1 MPGVNQRF
9 TRLVHDSVFTNR
21 LTLTKG
27 VADGLFDRLD
37 NQKRERFRLQIL
49 PSIRHKIEWLGVEA
63 SSLEDIL
70 LCTSYPNLYGLGLHG
85 IEENTAL
92 RIFTDETP
100 LTRLLPDKIT
110 SLVIDTFLS
119 EGAFTKECL
128 HFGSIDWDQPLF
140 QIPPTI
146 SASTLLEL
154 HVILATFT
162 DCLERDTDKYNEL
175 IVPLVSRMTNL
186 EELNLHLVV
195 YCEKRFIDGYD
206 LKRNVISRLLQ
217 LNKFVFNIRSRLPL
231 NDQAYLSS
239 NEDCQHSFNE
249 GQCHIYSSPY
259 PAKYYEY
266 ITNNFPDGLFKYVR
280 EVSLYD
286 ERPFEHEFFIK
297 IAKCFPFMEKL
308 TVYNKKPQLNKFD
321 ERSTD
326 DNRHLSVIQY
336 PYLRLLDLFD
346 AHDDYA
352 EQFLLE
358 FKTCLPIKVDLHV
371 HFSTLS
377 RVTHNFTRNA
387 TRMNCAK
394 IIDAVV
400 PCGKPSALKQL
411 LKDYMPDLKIM
422 FF

>member
-1 MPGVNQRF
+1 
-9 TRLVHDSVFTNR
+9 
-21 LTLTKG
+21 
-27 VADGLFDRLD
+27 
-37 NQKRERFRLQIL
+37 
-49 PSIRHKIEWLGVEA
+49 
-63 SSLEDIL
+63 L

-119 EGAFTKECL
+119 EGAFTKE
-128 HFGSIDWDQPLF
+128 
-140 QIPPTI
+140 
-146 SASTLLEL
+146 L

-162 DCLERDTDKYNEL
+162 DCLYLLDGRFKSLQKLFVDVYRIVSPRIIIDNQKQIPSLKHFSLYSERDTDKYNEL

-186 EELNLHLVV
+186 EELNLHVVV

-239 NEDCQHSFNE
+239 NEDCQRSFN
-249 GQCHIYSSPY
+249 GF
-259 PAKYYEY
+259 K
-266 ITNNFPDGLFKYVR
+266 NNKIISCVDYFSDRKEDGLFKYVR

-297 IAKCFPFMEKL
+297 IAKSFPFMEKL
-308 TVYNKKPQLNKFD
+308 TVYNNKPQLSKFD

-371 HFSTLS
+371 HFSTLN

-411 LKDYMPDLKIM
+411 LKDYMPDLK
-422 FF
+422 

>member
-1 MPGVNQRF
+1 KV
-9 TRLVHDSVFTNR
+9 
-21 LTLTKG
+21 
-27 VADGLFDRLD
+27 
-37 NQKRERFRLQIL
+37 I
-49 PSIRHKIEWLGVEA
+49 PSLKHF
-63 SSLEDIL
+63 SLY
-70 LCTSYPNLYGLGLHG
+70 S
-85 IEENTAL
+85 
-92 RIFTDETP
+92 
-100 LTRLLPDKIT
+100 
-110 SLVIDTFLS
+110 
-119 EGAFTKECL
+119 
-128 HFGSIDWDQPLF
+128 
-140 QIPPTI
+140 
-146 SASTLLEL
+146 
-154 HVILATFT
+154 
-162 DCLERDTDKYNEL
+162 ERDTDKYNEL
-175 IVPLVSRMTNL
+175 IVPLVCRMTNL

-239 NEDCQHSFNE
+239 NEDCQRSFNE

-346 AHDDYA
+346 ARDDYA

-371 HFSTLS
+371 HFSTLN

>member
-100 LTRLLPDKIT
+100 LTRLLQDKIT
-110 SLVIDTFLS
+110 SIVIDAFLS
-119 EGAFTKECL
+119 EGAKRADV
-128 HFGSIDWDQPLF
+128 FGCILILF
-140 QIPPTI
+140 
-146 SASTLLEL
+146 SN
-154 HVILATFT
+154 
-162 DCLERDTDKYNEL
+162 ERDTDKYNEL

-186 EELNLHLVV
+186 EELNLHVVV

-239 NEDCQHSFNE
+239 NEDCQRSFNDRKE

-280 EVSLYD
+280 EFSLYD

-297 IAKCFPFMEKL
+297 IAKSFPFMEKL
-308 TVYNKKPQLNKFD
+308 TVYNNKPQLSKFD